1 MNTTL
6 RLRDGSL
13 SNQDLVD
20 LMARCA
26 EGGGDLTPPTLEN
39 LENPRSDEI
48 VLAFDGATPVGVC
61 MLTLTGEDRAAVLRF
76 LGVLP
81 EHRREGVGRHLL
93 ANVEVV
99 AGRSG
104 YESLRT
110 GATIASDNTAATGLL
125 EQTGWKP
132 AFGAGLRMWRELT
145 NLPEAKT
152 PGGYR
157 VRTYETGDDEAFV
170 RIKNAAFMTENG
182 GGRAWTA
189 ADFQKEYLDSPYF
202 KPERV
207 LFAVYNGEPVG
218 TTTAWTAMNRGKEVG
233 LIHWVAVV
241 PQHRKKGLGWVLN
254 VRAVHKLKELGYGEA
269 ILNTSETLESA
280 VRLYHRLGFEVVL
293 RRAVYEKPLGG
304 GRKPSFISQN

>member
-13 SNQDLVD
+13 SIQGLVD

-39 LENPRSDEI
+39 LENLRSDQI

-61 MLTLTGEDRAAVLRF
+61 ILRSTGEDRAAVLRF

-81 EHRREGVGRHLL
+81 EHRRAGVGRHLL

-99 AGRSG
+99 AGRNG

-110 GATIASDNTAATGLL
+110 GTNIASDDVAAVRLL
-125 EQTGWKP
+125 ERTGWKP
-132 AFGAGLRMWRELT
+132 MFGAGLRMWRELT
-145 NLPEAKT
+145 DLPEAK
-152 PGGYR
+152 PPAGYR
-157 VRTYETGDDEAFV
+157 IRTYETGDDSAFV
-170 RIKNAAFMTENG
+170 RIKNAAFLSEG
-182 GGRAWTA
+182 GGRAWTEV
-189 ADFQKEYLDSPYF
+189 DFRKEYLDSPYF
-202 KPERV
+202 EPARV
-207 LFAVYNGEPVG
+207 LFAICNGEPVG

-241 PQHRKKGLGWVLN
+241 PEHRRKGLGWVLN

-293 RRAVYEKPLGG
+293 RRAVYEKRLGG
-304 GRKPSFISQN
+304 SRKPSFISQD